1 MRFLQ
6 RLAASISLFAL
17 TLPAVALADVPVR
30 SCCAIFE
37 ASAISRC
44 FQLNDNLPGTP
55 TQDQL
60 AATRNAQ
67 EQTCKDVPLQ
77 YQDHQGGS
85 AQWIKNDVN
94 NSGVCGTASSVVCT
108 TIRDQYSRTYFPL
121 HAMCESVSNCP
132 NQTSYLCQ
140 EGFCKLK
147 DGQRCTGSEGSEAN
161 CADGLLCRSTPEGF
175 KCLAPD
181 ADVSGSGGT
190 AVGGFVSQEP
200 APFVPVVPKLGVPI
214 PGFSFTSATEE
225 NGLVAVPYLS
235 QYINAIYRYMTA
247 IVLTVAIVMVMIG
260 GFKYLLSA
268 TPLGVSDGKKM
279 ITDSLI
285 GMVLVLGAY
294 VILNTIN
301 PNLTSLKTLYFERIE
316 AVNLDPIILAEQEAA
331 IDSPT
336 PELAHTGESG
346 PFSASAVQ
354 YADTAN
360 ANMEMCGQLAP
371 YFADGTLE
379 STPRMIKAYTEDGYF
394 SRAGTPGW
402 CNEMNSRRTD
412 PDSCNGLMTKEV
424 FSARIGG
431 RATTYDETNR
441 LPINPWMCRYLLD
454 IARAKTQGLITG
466 SIRITDPTSHARCS
480 SGAWFYSREA
490 ENTCVKLKPKRE
502 ECLRCAQGIIAGNAS
517 ARQSNHWNMSALDLR
532 PNDSLQRYSV
542 DTLVPLYTRLNG
554 GRAVIGDLFGPA
566 RAPGEACGTV
576 KRYQCL
582 DWVCQT
588 RTLTPSII
596 SGHTCSNLH
605 IHISFQQNR

>member
-60 AATRNAQ
+60 AAARNAQ

-260 GFKYLLSA
+260 GFKYLLAAS
-268 TPLGVSDGKKM
+268 PLAVKDGKKTIIDAM
-279 ITDSLI
+279 I

-294 VILNTIN
+294 VILNTVN
-301 PNLTSLKTLYFERIE
+301 PALIRLNTLQFSRVFGVEF
-316 AVNLDPIILAEQEAA
+316 
-331 IDSPT
+331 
-336 PELAHTGESG
+336 ELALDAPGFDEDAGGGASRRGGSSGGRGGAALNNPQYDNLFRAYAGCASVDYRVLKAVAFLESG
-346 PFSASAVQ
+346 YNPSAQNNKGFTGLFQVRDRTTNAGGSDTCSCLAGYGIQ
-354 YADTAN
+354 YEGRLMDPEINTMCGVMCHIKDAAN
-360 ANMEMCGQLAP
+360 TVRRRCPNMDANM
-371 YFADGTLE
+371 TL
-379 STPRMIKAYTEDGYF
+379 RLIYF
-394 SRAGTPGW
+394 SH
-402 CNEMNSRRTD
+402 NSGSGALNHLFRVSREQGLDVCTASLQQMQDIETARVMTTRHCAPPKTIEECRTAYPNHD
-412 PDSCNGLMTKEV
+412 GRLMTSDRV
-424 FSARIGG
+424 ASYGDMLGLRGQSAFS
-431 RATTYDETNR
+431 TSNPPCP
-441 LPINPWMCRYLLD
+441 LPR
-454 IARAKTQGLITG
+454 
-466 SIRITDPTSHARCS
+466 
-480 SGAWFYSREA
+480 
-490 ENTCVKLKPKRE
+490 
-502 ECLRCAQGIIAGNAS
+502 
-517 ARQSNHWNMSALDLR
+517 
-532 PNDSLQRYSV
+532 
-542 DTLVPLYTRLNG
+542 
-554 GRAVIGDLFGPA
+554 
-566 RAPGEACGTV
+566 
-576 KRYQCL
+576 
-582 DWVCQT
+582 
-588 RTLTPSII
+588 
-596 SGHTCSNLH
+596 
-605 IHISFQQNR
+605 